1 MLNEDNY
8 FYTNIFDEY
17 YLNIDNVGLNG
28 ENYLIVGCI
37 PGTKDIVSMYP
48 IKYNPI
54 KKVRSQIELNPKSWT
69 VYNLTFLIRKNYQQ

>member
-1 MLNEDNY
+1 MDGLSIKKNNEKSLKVTIPENLD
-8 FYTNIFDEY
+8 YTNIFDEY

-54 KKVRSQIELNPKSWT
+54 KKVRS
-69 VYNLTFLIRKNYQQ
+69 